1 LALFERYGGIL
12 AINKLPNIKWKKA
25 AKPIGFYYWTK
36 NPGGF
41 SDKGVLVLLSF
52 FNN

>member
-36 NPGGF
+36 IRGDLAIKGF
-41 SDKGVLVLLSF
+41 
-52 FNN
+52 